1 MDFRSMYSADYL
13 GAWDLDGK
21 DVTATIGR
29 VVAKEI
35 IGEGGKT
42 DRKPVVYFRRA
53 DGTESP
59 KGLILNKTNGRTVA
73 SLYGPKVEAW
83 VGQRI
88 TLYPAT
94 TSVGGRTT
102 DCIRVRPIKP
112 AAEAAQTAQTEGD
125 TDAH

>member
-1 MDFRSMYSADYL
+1 MAKAVRALRVLAGPAALQHLREHGLRPADV
-13 GAWDLDGK
+13 GVIPA
-21 DVTATIGR
+21 A
-29 VVAKEI
+29 A
-35 IGEGGKT
+35 GG
-42 DRKPVVYFRRA
+42 
-53 DGTESP
+53 P

-102 DCIRVRPIKP
+102 DCIRVRPVKP
-112 AAEAAQTAQTEGD
+112 AAEAAQTAQLAQAAQAEGD